1 MSFTLKPSKPCTHP
15 GGNRCDKHQRPA
27 WEGNNAA
34 KRVIKGRTFDMWE
47 KIRNA
52 KKLKTFRELSIV
64 TLEEEQARIG
74 EKKPPAPDMTGEGV

>member
-1 MSFTLKPSKPCTHP
+1 
-15 GGNRCDKHQRPA
+15 
-27 WEGNNAA
+27 
-34 KRVIKGRTFDMWE
+34 MWE